1 MESLLWW
8 TFEATNLDRRQSPP
22 EWPALALSD
31 NPFCVEAMMETL
43 SDKETAKRLAITI
56 GTLVG
61 VMFFLILAS
70 HLM

>member
-1 MESLLWW
+1 
-8 TFEATNLDRRQSPP
+8 
-22 EWPALALSD
+22 
-31 NPFCVEAMMETL
+31 METL